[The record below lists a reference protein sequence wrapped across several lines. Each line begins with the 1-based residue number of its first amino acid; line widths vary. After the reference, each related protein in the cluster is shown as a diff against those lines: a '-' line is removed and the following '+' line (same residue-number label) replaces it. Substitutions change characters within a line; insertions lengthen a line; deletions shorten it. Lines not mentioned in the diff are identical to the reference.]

1 MGVRDRVVRDHL
13 VGVGRVRSVRQST
26 LASGVARRR
35 LTVTAEPR
43 YRKPR
48 GLLALGALTIVLGA
62 FGFLVYGGIG
72 DNLVYFLSPKE
83 LLAKG
88 TAAYD
93 VPVRLGGQVVPGSVQ
108 WNAERLELRFRVTDG
123 AEQVNVRS
131 TGAPPQMFRDGM
143 GVVVEGRYRRGGE
156 FESHNLMV
164 KHSNEYRAPK
174 PGEQP
179 HELYKTLVRG
189 SGS

>member
-1 MGVRDRVVRDHL
+1 M
-13 VGVGRVRSVRQST
+13 
-26 LASGVARRR
+26 ASGSHGDGRRR
-35 LTVTAEPR
+35 DVTTGAR
-43 YRKPR
+43 NR
-48 GLLALGALTIVLGA
+48 GTRRALATGGLVAVVGA
-62 FGFLVYGGIG
+62 FGYLIYGGIG

-108 WNAERLELRFRVTDG
+108 WNADRLELRFRVTDG
-123 AEQVNVRS
+123 AEQVSVRS
-131 TGAPPQMFRDGM
+131 KGAPPQMFRDGI

-174 PGEQP
+174 PGEAP
-179 HELYKTLVRG
+179 HDLYKTLVPG